1 MHTATLVHLCQGI
14 RQLFVISDQRASHTL
29 IDLRVQAVDQTAPRH
44 QRAVDQKCPSTR
56 HLGKSGFKQLARQL
70 TT

>member
-44 QRAVDQKCPSTR
+44 QRAVDQNV
-56 HLGKSGFKQLARQL
+56 LQLVTWENRASSSSHGN
-70 TT
+70 